1 MAYPDLTNAR
11 NAFLAKAQSVIIASD
26 FSTAT
31 NTDLILG
38 AATFK
43 AFDTVNNFDP
53 FTVNAVSFITSVGNL
68 ETYLQDPSNRQA
80 FNDICNSVS
89 AMTAVIASTTAMTA
103 VAASTTAMTAVAAS
117 TTAMTEVIASTTAM
131 TAVAASTAAIT
142 AVAASSTAM
151 TALNA
156 STAAM
161 NTLYASTL
169 VTKAIYASGATWS
182 TLTSVRAGAGLFVR
196 LTTMAG
202 NAGWGEGALGNEHI
216 DFDSAQVNYA
226 ERTANPYNHTS
237 LTSPVRIPMRK
248 FNTTLKYVGYAAV
261 EIAYIPLSA

>member
-103 VAASTTAMTAVAAS
+103 VAASNT
-117 TTAMTEVIASTTAM
+117 
-131 TAVAASTAAIT
+131 AIT

-196 LTTMAG
+196 LTTKAG

-248 FNTTLKYVGYAAV
+248 FNTTLKYVGHAAV